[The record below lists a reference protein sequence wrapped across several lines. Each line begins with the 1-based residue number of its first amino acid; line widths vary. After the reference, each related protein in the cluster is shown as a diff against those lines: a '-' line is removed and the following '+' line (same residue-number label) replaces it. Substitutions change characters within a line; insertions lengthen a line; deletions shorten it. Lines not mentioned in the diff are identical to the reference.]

1 MNNYVD
7 PNIAGRSPVP
17 QFWPFRPVAVV
28 AAGAIQTE
36 TRTNGPRPFVVT
48 HLKFQT
54 RMVGLPLYRPDFLIA
69 VRDVGGQQDF
79 QMAPFHSNILG
90 DQTQPP
96 YELTKPWV
104 ITGNNSVDVQF
115 TNIDVLPVIPE
126 LDLVGFLST
135 PEEVQRLRES
145 GEI

>member
-1 MNNYVD
+1 MSYVD
-7 PNIAGRSPVP
+7 PNIAGRSAVP
-17 QFWPFRPVAVV
+17 QFWPFRTAAVV

-54 RMVGLPLYRPDFLIA
+54 RLVGLPLYRPDFLIA
-69 VRDVGGQQDF
+69 VRDVGAQQEF
-79 QMAPFHSNILG
+79 QLAPYHSNQLG

-96 YELTKPWV
+96 YKLPKPWV
-104 ITGNNSVDVQF
+104 ITRNNSVDVQF
-115 TNIDVLPVIPE
+115 NNIDVLPVIPE
-126 LDLVGFLST
+126 LDLIGFLST
-135 PEEVQRLRES
+135 PEEVQRLREA